1 MNAEPQKFF
10 VGLVD
15 LFAVWLPGAL
25 LAYLVQGDLQA
36 AKASLGYVP
45 GEPIERWAVF
55 LLISYILGHFIFLA
69 GSVTLDPLYDAL
81 KARLEKSRSRLGK
94 GVWRSLFKAQMKPA
108 QERVC
113 QLKRQRLGEGDE
125 SIGAFQWAKARLA
138 LAHPEALAIVHRFEA
153 DSKFFRSLAVAL
165 VALDV
170 WALATGRGFLVSAF
184 PPLLV
189 GALWRFA
196 EQRAKAGIQA
206 YWFVITLEGE
216 VGARPDVTRG

>member
-25 LAYLVQGDLQA
+25 LAYLVQADLQS

-55 LLISYILGHFIFLA
+55 LLISYILGNFVFLI

-81 KARLEKSRSRLGK
+81 KKRLGATR
-94 GVWRSLFKAQMKPA
+94 GRFGRWFWRSLFKEQMKPA

-113 QLKRQRLGEGDE
+113 QLKKERLDDGDL

-138 LAHPEALAIVHRFEA
+138 LDHPEALAIVHRFEA

-165 VALDV
+165 VVLDV
-170 WALATGRGFLVSAF
+170 WALATGRGFLVTAF

-189 GALWRFA
+189 GALWRFV
-196 EQRAKAGIQA
+196 EQRAKSTIQA

-216 VGARPDVTRG
+216 AERALTRP